1 MGSYDKLQ
9 GDDLTAA
16 LSTDLKTFARRKWPL
31 TTDEWR
37 KDKLASMLR
46 MGRRRIKSLYEGER
60 TARPRFDEVEKI
72 KALIGQER
80 PHDDAPEDRALAA
93 RIAALEAQLAE
104 VRALLAQ
111 DELAEAGQ
119 WAREDRRNPSRHGR
133 RSSDRS

>member
-9 GDDLTAA
+9 GEELTAA
-16 LSTDLKTFARRKWPL
+16 LSAELKTFARQKWPL

-46 MGRRRIKSLYEGER
+46 MGRRRVKSLYEGER
-60 TARPRFDEVEKI
+60 SARPRFEEVEKI
-72 KALIGQER
+72 KALIGQGR
-80 PHDDAPEDRALAA
+80 PHDDAREDRALAA

-111 DELAEAGQ
+111 DELADQGQ
-119 WAREDRRNPSRHGR
+119 WPREDRRNPSGHGR
-133 RSSDRS
+133 RSTDRR